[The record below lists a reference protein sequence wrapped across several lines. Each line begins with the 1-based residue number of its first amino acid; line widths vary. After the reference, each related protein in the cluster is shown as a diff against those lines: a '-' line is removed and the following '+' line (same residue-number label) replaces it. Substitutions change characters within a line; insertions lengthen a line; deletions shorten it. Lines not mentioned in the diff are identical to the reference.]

1 MKEEYFLYLVDN
13 EMKLLTRSEAIA
25 IKLTNSEKEVWN
37 AFDSLEIEPVLM
49 DT

>member
-13 EMKLLTRSEAIA
+13 EMKLLTRSEAVA
-25 IKLTNSEKEVWN
+25 IKLSYPEKDIWN
-37 AFDSLEIEPVLM
+37 ASDALEIEPVLM